1 MRLKVVV
8 ILLSMVSLAAWLVFK
23 PAEITAPAM
32 GTTMR
37 VKVNGPLAF
46 WRARQAVAEIK
57 RLEKNF
63 RPVTDSPDT
72 ARVLAMAE
80 DVKKA
85 SHGAFDVRWSGK
97 IDLGG
102 IGKGYA
108 VEAARQVLLKNG
120 VKSAIIDMHSSIAVV
135 GDGWKI
141 GVKSP
146 KWEESRKPIAE
157 SRTQDG
163 MLGILTLNN
172 GEALSTSGQYEQP
185 GHIIDPR
192 TGKPALRCMSVTVV
206 CKDAG
211 LADALSTAVFVLGP
225 DEGAKLA
232 DKMGAQTFIVDKDG
246 KTYDNLSFK
255 LR

>member
-8 ILLSMVSLAAWLVFK
+8 SLLLVVGLATWFIFK
-23 PAEITAPAM
+23 TSEITIPVM
-32 GTTMR
+32 GTTVR
-37 VKVNGPLAF
+37 VKVSGPLAF

-57 RLEKNF
+57 RLEKIF

-72 ARVLAMAE
+72 VRVLALAE
-80 DVKKA
+80 AVKKA

-108 VEAARQVLLKNG
+108 VEVARRVLLKNG
-120 VKSAIIDMHSSIAVV
+120 VKSAIIDMHSSIAVI

-141 GVKSP
+141 GIFDP
-146 KWEESRKPIAE
+146 
-157 SRTQDG
+157 RTKCFFKR
-163 MLGILTLNN
+163 IVLNDK
-172 GEALSTSGQYEQP
+172 EALSTSGQYEQP

-192 TGKPALRCMSVTVV
+192 TGKAADKCMSVTVV
-206 CKDAG
+206 CKDAA
-211 LADALSTAVFVLGP
+211 LADALSTAIFVLGP
-225 DEGAKLA
+225 TKGISLAAKIGARTL
-232 DKMGAQTFIVDKDG
+232 IVDKNG
-246 KTYDNLSFK
+246 KTYDNLSVK

>member
-8 ILLSMVSLAAWLVFK
+8 SLLLVVGLATWFIFK
-23 PAEITAPAM
+23 TYEITVPVM
-32 GTTMR
+32 GTTVR
-37 VKVNGPLAF
+37 VKVSGPLAF

-57 RLEKNF
+57 RIEKIF

-72 ARVLAMAE
+72 VRALAMAE
-80 DVKKA
+80 AVKKA

-108 VEAARQVLLKNG
+108 VEAARQVLLKNN

-141 GVKSP
+141 GIFDP
-146 KWEESRKPIAE
+146 
-157 SRTQDG
+157 RTKETKYFFKR
-163 MLGILTLNN
+163 IVLNDK
-172 GEALSTSGQYEQP
+172 EALSTSGQYEQP

-192 TGKPALRCMSVTVV
+192 TGKAADKCMSVTVV
-206 CKDAG
+206 CKDAA
-211 LADALSTAVFVLGP
+211 LADALSTAIFVLGP
-225 DEGAKLA
+225 TKGISLA
-232 DKMGAQTFIVDKDG
+232 AKMGARTLIVDKNG
-246 KTYDNLSFK
+246 KTYDNLSVK